1 MLPIG
6 FFLIGPNI
14 GPNIGHNTITDNV
27 RLKQIHQTFA
37 AELAEIL
44 RPLEFG
50 AVPHYA
56 PQFLTLNQPMNL
68 ETKKKR
74 REKSTTISM
83 ECPTSDWIR
92 SCSISMAFTLIDWS
106 TAEKTQQSAPI
117 NE

>member
-1 MLPIG
+1 MLPIV
-6 FFLIGPNI
+6 FFLI

-74 REKSTTISM
+74 REKKHHNLNGMSNVWLDSILFHFHGLY
-83 ECPTSDWIR
+83 SDR
-92 SCSISMAFTLIDWS
+92 LVDCREN
-106 TAEKTQQSAPI
+106 TAIGAH
-117 NE
+117 